1 MKAAPK
7 VDTDGFFIDD
17 AIVDDAFNGVVPF
30 YADPPAQEPGLPPET
45 DPQAADDHP
54 EETPEPEVAGYIV
67 GVPVPSGLFHPRF
80 NLAAWNEDS
89 SQDPD
94 AYWIEGLTPEEIEK
108 LKQPAHVV
116 TPELVLAAE
125 SVRRELEV
133 LELKQQNAALGT
145 QVVEQELTINSLKAQ
160 YEALGKSLVTL
171 ELKLLEVTTTKG
183 GGDE

>member
-1 MKAAPK
+1 MKAVAK
-7 VDTDGFFIDD
+7 VNINGLFIEDTL
-17 AIVDDAFNGVVPF
+17 VDDAFTGVVPF
-30 YADPPAQEPGLPPET
+30 YADPPAPEPGLPPET
-45 DPQAADDHP
+45 DSEAAEDQP

-67 GVPVPSGLFHPRF
+67 GVSVPPGLFRPRF
-80 NLAAWNEDS
+80 DLAAWNEDS

-108 LKQPAHVV
+108 LKQPAQVV